1 MTIGIMSRSLNIFL
15 SRCSTKVVSN
25 IDENSQVLKL
35 LLVTFDVNLVV
46 DLDLRA
52 TYVVLSLVL

>member
-1 MTIGIMSRSLNIFL
+1 MTIGIMLRSLNIFL

-25 IDENSQVLKL
+25 IDENNQALKL

-52 TYVVLSLVL
+52 RYAVVSLVL